1 MPFMHSADIVKIWY
15 IKICLNEKS
24 VDKTRMYMNTVI
36 KTFIYKINMIINV
49 FRNMSLQGI

>member
-1 MPFMHSADIVKIWY
+1 
-15 IKICLNEKS
+15 
-24 VDKTRMYMNTVI
+24 MYMNTVI